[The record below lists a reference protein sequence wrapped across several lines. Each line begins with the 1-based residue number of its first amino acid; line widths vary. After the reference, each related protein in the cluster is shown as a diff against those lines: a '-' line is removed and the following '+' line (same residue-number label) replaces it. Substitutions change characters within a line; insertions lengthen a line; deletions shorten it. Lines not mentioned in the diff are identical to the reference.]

1 MNLFNTTGKRAT
13 LVGTALLLVTFVAGA
28 LAGAAT
34 ERVTRADDV
43 PARPAE
49 PRGGQIR
56 GGLSRVLADETFARE
71 LELSAEQRAQI
82 NTILDRRDQEAKK
95 VWSEAEPRFKAVGEQ
110 TKEEIKK
117 VLTAEQVTKLEAEMA
132 KRHAAWKDRHKCHA
146 DSMKSGAAAPKM

>member
-34 ERVTRADDV
+34 ERVTRADDA
-43 PARPAE
+43 PAQPKA
-49 PRGGQIR
+49 RGSQMR
-56 GGLSRVLADETFARE
+56 GGLSRLLADATFAKD
-71 LELSAEQRAQI
+71 LALTDAQRAQI
-82 NTILDRRDQEAKK
+82 KTILDRRDQEAKK
-95 VWSEAEPRFKAVGEQ
+95 VWSEAEPRFKAVGEE
-110 TKEEIKK
+110 TKSEIKK

-146 DSMKSGAAAPKM
+146 DSMKMGAAPKM